1 MEKKSSY
8 KPTGA
13 RYGCPIKFISL
24 RGYGQTWYVQKV
36 HRTNGERFS
45 VLIHDIYTDNISS
58 MFYFST
64 CWHKKI
70 YNIGVGLKGNTGS
83 YCKVS
88 VYTFFFC
95 YLSFL
100 LSWFRYR
107 PYIFP
112 VTVDYGLWSMSYVL
126 IKILL
131 PLDSIDLSITLELSI
146 FPVTLCEWHTRTSHS
161 NTFSW

>member
-1 MEKKSSY
+1 MVVQLSSY
-8 KPTGA
+8 PFVVMGRLDMSRKYIEQMGK
-13 RYGCPIKFISL
+13 GSQCLFMIFIL
-24 RGYGQTWYVQKV
+24 IIFPLCFTFPPADTKKYIILVLVWKEIQGVIVK
-36 HRTNGERFS
+36 S
-45 VLIHDIYTDNISS
+45 VFIL
-58 MFYFST
+58 
-64 CWHKKI
+64 
-70 YNIGVGLKGNTGS
+70 
-83 YCKVS
+83 
-88 VYTFFFC
+88 FFFC